1 MFKKSKASA
10 DVFLGL
16 SAHLSR
22 IRLRI
27 FSETN
32 QTMCLFLSSTLLNFQ
47 GHRICTPNETVCAT
61 EIRKDP
67 FGCRV
72 SCTGLY
78 ADVSFSEG
86 NPEDTTKDGA
96 MIQDS
101 KVFSQLI
108 QDYKAYKSTF
118 VKNVKFNSTS
128 LNLGINN
135 SICEYWYQ
143 N

>member
-1 MFKKSKASA
+1 MK
-10 DVFLGL
+10 
-16 SAHLSR
+16 
-22 IRLRI
+22 
-27 FSETN
+27 
-32 QTMCLFLSSTLLNFQ
+32 
-47 GHRICTPNETVCAT
+47 
-61 EIRKDP
+61 KDP

-78 ADVSFSEG
+78 AGVSFSEG

-128 LNLGINN
+128 PNLGINMQFN
-135 SICEYWYQ
+135 LCIDIKTNPFSL
-143 N
+143 